1 MGECVVREAGAQM
14 RSCETLHQMGLV
26 ADTDAGGGGKT
37 WCLMSVRVLVL
48 D

>member
-1 MGECVVREAGAQM
+1 M
-14 RSCETLHQMGLV
+14 RLCTRLGLV